1 MHQTVEMGLL
11 SSSILE
17 MLLDHMVSKGL
28 LTFLSMLTNNY
39 CKKKSSIAKYIFS
52 DSTLLDSLIPVLSLS
67 CIFYWII
74 LYAE

>member
-1 MHQTVEMGLL
+1 MHQIVEMGLL
-11 SSSILE
+11 SNSILE

-28 LTFLSMLTNNY
+28 LTFLSMLTNNLQ
-39 CKKKSSIAKYIFS
+39 KKIIYSRVFFS
-52 DSTLLDSLIPVLSLS
+52 DSTLFDSLIRVLSLS